1 MEDVLYKKKGKIAY
15 ITLNRPEKLNAVSLE
30 ITKGLAEIWE
40 NFRDDNEVWV
50 GILSGNGKSFCA
62 GADVEKIASGKEGKW
77 TVEKSLIFGDYRM
90 GPSNYRVWKPLIAA
104 VHRYVLGAG
113 FYLAMECDIRIA
125 SEDAEFGLPEPNVGI
140 PTLFAPYMRD
150 YLPRGLAME
159 MLLLG
164 ERISSKR
171 AYEMG
176 LVNRIVKREE
186 LMASA
191 EEVAEKLI
199 RKGPLSLRAMKEIYY
214 KCCEIDNQGAL
225 ELIEHLF
232 TPVMNSEDAGEGR
245 KAFIEKR
252 QPQWR
257 GR

>member
-1 MEDVLYKKKGKIAY
+1 MEHVLYKKKDKIAY
-15 ITLNRPEKLNAVSLE
+15 ITLNQPDRLNAVDLQA
-30 ITKGLAEIWE
+30 TKELAEIWK

-62 GADVEKIASGKEGKW
+62 GADIGKMGSEKEEKW
-77 TVEKSLIFGDYRM
+77 TIKKSLIFGEFRM
-90 GPSNYRVWKPLIAA
+90 GPSHYEVRKPLIAA
-104 VHRYVLGAG
+104 VHRHVLGAG

-171 AYEMG
+171 AYEVG

-186 LMASA
+186 LMTSSEEMA
-191 EEVAEKLI
+191 ERLI
-199 RKGPLSLRAMKEIYY
+199 RKGPLCVRAMKEIYD
-214 KCCEIDNQGAL
+214 KCCNKHNQGAL

-232 TPVMNSEDAGEGR
+232 TPVMNSEDAAEGKR
-245 KAFIEKR
+245 AFIEKR
-252 QPQWR
+252 QPQWK
-257 GR
+257 GK